1 MWNLLGLDTV
11 FCCCFKFAMETV
23 NCSNKISWKKFR
35 YSMLFPDF
43 FFFLSCLALIIKYEW
58 EMRKMVYWS
67 L

>member
-43 FFFLSCLALIIKYEW
+43 FFFFFVLSSSNY
-58 EMRKMVYWS
+58 
-67 L
+67 